1 MDEFEQKEMEK
12 NRTIKDT
19 IYDWLINYIHRLI
32 RKNVGNFQD
41 KVVSPF
47 ETKAPKNY
55 GKKTVLRRERKQ
67 ANQKHKS
74 NQRQNN

>member
-19 IYDWLINYIHRLI
+19 MYDWLINYI
-32 RKNVGNFQD
+32 VGDFQD

-47 ETKAPKNY
+47 EKNARQDY
-55 GKKTVLRRERKQ
+55 GKKIVLRRVRNQ
-67 ANQKHKS
+67 ANQKHKT
-74 NQRQNN
+74 NLKKT